1 VSTHRSHTGVKLG
14 AKQLNIFRIG
24 CKRTLYFW
32 IQSLI
37 KKKKKMNKIFITAF
51 FIQKMTVTATKIDS
65 SHESGK
71 NFITWAWPASTTI
84 IYNKPVLKM

>member
-1 VSTHRSHTGVKLG
+1 
-14 AKQLNIFRIG
+14 
-24 CKRTLYFW
+24 
-32 IQSLI
+32 
-37 KKKKKMNKIFITAF
+37 MNKIFITAF

>member
-1 VSTHRSHTGVKLG
+1 MVAAPYKKMG

-24 CKRTLYFW
+24 CKTTHYFW

-37 KKKKKMNKIFITAF
+37 KKKINKSIALFTS
-51 FIQKMTVTATKIDS
+51 KMTMTATKIDS

-71 NFITWAWPASTTI
+71 NLIRWAWPASTTI
-84 IYNKPVLKM
+84 IYNNPVL